1 MINNVPERE
10 AIRLRSDIYWSAR
23 QWQKSAEQTELL
35 LADRWRGFEPLS
47 DIDRSDILRAGI
59 AYALAD
65 DKIGHARLR
74 EKFTAKM
81 AQTPDRRAFEVVSGG
96 ISVNSPE
103 FRDVARMIAS
113 IDTLEGFLRDLRAL
127 SGDQCALRRRGA
139 VGLRGAK
146 EARDEVE
153 RPVGQ
158 QARRFADRLDPP
170 AHRSAANDGALRI
183 SWVPRRRAAPANC
196 RSSGPASPRP
206 GSSRRPAR
214 RRSA

>member
-59 AYALAD
+59 GYALAD

-113 IDTLEGFLRDLRAL
+113 IDTLEGFLRDLRARYPEINAH
-127 SGDQCALRRRGA
+127 SGA
-139 VGLRGAK
+139 
-146 EARDEVE
+146 EAPSASVE
-153 RPVGQ
+153 PKK
-158 QARRFADRLDPP
+158 PETK
-170 AHRSAANDGALRI
+170 
-183 SWVPRRRAAPANC
+183 
-196 RSSGPASPRP
+196 SSGRSDNKPDASPTGSIRP
-206 GSSRRPAR
+206 RTAPLRTTAR
-214 RRSA
+214 